1 MAVLWGEG
9 GVYGCHV
16 LRVHC
21 CLQRVHSPL
30 QPVPFLLGLL
40 GTFFSIGQLSTAQR
54 QERHALLGLLAGLSF
69 GSDGGA
75 NLIEQSGIPPIRR
88 LKGGAEAFQPC
99 RQVIDH

>member
-30 QPVPFLLGLL
+30 QPVPF
-40 GTFFSIGQLSTAQR
+40 
-54 QERHALLGLLAGLSF
+54 LLGLLAGLSF